1 MIKAVRGF
9 KDILPGE
16 TEKWVYL
23 EGLARN
29 LFQAYGF
36 HEIRTPILER
46 TELFAR
52 SIGEAT
58 DIVEKEM
65 YTFLD
70 RNRESLTLRPE
81 ATAGICRAVIEHG
94 LHARAKILKLF
105 TMGPMFRYERPQ
117 KGRLRQFHQ
126 LNAEV
131 FGSHAPGTDA
141 EVIALALDILEAGGA
156 QKLRLEL
163 NSLGCPECRPRFR
176 EALKEFLKKVR
187 ENLCEDCQRRAEKNP
202 LRTLDCKNEECQAL
216 YREAPCF
223 SQFWCEAC
231 RKHFQKVQDDLR
243 RLGIEYELNDRLVR
257 GLDYYVRTTFEI
269 KAPGLGA
276 QDTVAAGGRYDGLL
290 KALGGPDLPGV
301 GFAIGMERFLLVA
314 RLPEGL
320 TPRLDLYVAAL
331 GEEARLWVLPL
342 VRELRRQGF
351 LVEMDQEGRSLKAQ
365 LKQANR
371 LKARLSLIVGE
382 HELKEKKFLLRDME
396 TGEQKEVP
404 LDQGA
409 EFLKRELR
417 DKKPER
423 KR

>member
-23 EGLARN
+23 ENLARKFFLN
-29 LFQAYGF
+29 YGF
-36 HEIRTPILER
+36 REIRLPILEK

-70 RNRESLTLRPE
+70 RSKESLTLRPE
-81 ATAGICRAVIEHG
+81 ATAGICRAVIENG
-94 LHARAKILKLF
+94 LYAQAKVLKLF
-105 TMGPMFRYERPQ
+105 TIGPMFRHERPQ

-131 FGSHAPGTDA
+131 FGSQAPGTDA
-141 EVIALALDILEAGGA
+141 EIITLAFDILEAGGA
-156 QKLRLEL
+156 KNLRLEI
-163 NSLGCPECRPRFR
+163 NSLGCPACRPAFR
-176 EALKEFLKKVR
+176 QALRDFLAKLKDK
-187 ENLCEDCQRRAEKNP
+187 LCEDCRRRAERNP
-202 LRTLDCKNEECQAL
+202 LRALDCKKESCQAL
-216 YREAPCF
+216 YAEAPLIEE
-223 SQFWCEAC
+223 FWCEAC
-231 RKHFQKVQDDLR
+231 REHFSRVLGDLET
-243 RLGIEYELNDRLVR
+243 LEVPYVKNPRLVR

-269 KAPGLGA
+269 KAPDLGA

-314 RLPEGL
+314 DLKEGL
-320 TPRLDLYVAAL
+320 AARIDLFVAAL
-331 GEEARLWVLPL
+331 GDVARQKMLPL
-342 VRELRRQGF
+342 VHRLRKLG
-351 LVEMDQEGRSLKAQ
+351 LAVDLDHEGRSLKAQ

-371 LKARLSLIVGE
+371 LGARYTLIVGE
-382 HELKEKKFLLRDME
+382 NELREKKALLRDME
-396 TGEQKEVP
+396 SGSQEEIS
-404 LDQGA
+404 LEA
-409 EFLKRELR
+409 LEEALLKRLGS
-417 DKKPER
+417 
-423 KR
+423 